1 MGNQSMSQSCCARTF
16 TFPVG
21 LKKREAC
28 QSPECNQ
35 ELLCCSGSSDSDFPL
50 RHLHAAADEK
60 NTRKLVNPH
69 PPAAARVTLIRF
81 VNHIHLE
88 WEAEEVASAASSEEH
103 KGGQLIGPSVWGK
116 GTLHNANCT
125 SAAISFSC

>member
-1 MGNQSMSQSCCARTF
+1 M
-16 TFPVG
+16 
-21 LKKREAC
+21 
-28 QSPECNQ
+28 
-35 ELLCCSGSSDSDFPL
+35 CCSGSSDSDFPL

-60 NTRKLVNPH
+60 NTGKLVNP
-69 PPAAARVTLIRF
+69 PTPTPTPAAARVTLIRF